1 MKECIVADPIA
12 LSLTWDNGRLVRLNI
27 HWATAV
33 AESPVLSDEAKLLKH
48 ALIRYVSGL
57 HPDWPNLPF
66 DLSRLTQFQQAVLH
80 ALALV
85 PQGKMCTYGEL
96 ASAVGNP
103 NGARAI
109 GRAMATN
116 PFPLIYPCHRV
127 IGASGKLT
135 GFSGDGGIKLKEYLL
150 KHEGAL

>member
-12 LSLTWDNGRLVRLNI
+12 LSLTWENGRLVRLNI

-57 HPDWPNLPF
+57 TPDWPNLPF

-85 PQGKMCTYGEL
+85 PQGTMCTYGEL
-96 ASAVGNP
+96 ATAVGNP